1 MEDGKLEL
9 ATDDL
14 KHRNYHVKKDNN
26 LIQNKNDDSRQQ
38 KKMKL
43 KLSRVFYMSFFLILS
58 GNVTMCAEN
67 KTTMNIE
74 TNNILRKD
82 TKIEHYNKTGEQR
95 LDKRHISGDFP
106 SIRVAG
112 NPSKNC
118 DRISPI

>member
-1 MEDGKLEL
+1 MLAPWGPSSISAVAEL
-9 ATDDL
+9 
-14 KHRNYHVKKDNN
+14 
-26 LIQNKNDDSRQQ
+26 
-38 KKMKL
+38 
-43 KLSRVFYMSFFLILS
+43 VFILS

-74 TNNILRKD
+74 TQKIQRKD